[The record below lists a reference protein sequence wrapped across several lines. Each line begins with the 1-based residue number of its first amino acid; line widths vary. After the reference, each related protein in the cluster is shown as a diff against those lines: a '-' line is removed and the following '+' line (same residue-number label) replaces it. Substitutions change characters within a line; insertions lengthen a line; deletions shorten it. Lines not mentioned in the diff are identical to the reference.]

1 MMGILRVLTLRFGAA
16 SDSPMLNDFSIG
28 RDEEEISLYSTFEK
42 VRQKNAR
49 PAGTPRERRTVNW
62 LVFM

>member
-1 MMGILRVLTLRFGAA
+1 
-16 SDSPMLNDFSIG
+16 MLNDFSIG

-49 PAGTPRERRTVNW
+49 PAGIPRERRTVNW